1 MHRGSTQFL
10 RELGENMKS
19 KFALT
24 ILLVCLFTAA
34 CAKGPDAIKPA
45 SIPLAAYTGQSCSFL
60 ASELRHEKEKLSSL
74 EDAQRSAQTGDAL
87 GVFLVGIPLS
97 SATGGDK
104 EGELSVSKGK
114 VQSIELAMQQK
125 HCRRT
130 S

>member
-1 MHRGSTQFL
+1 MQINKAITVS
-10 RELGENMKS
+10 
-19 KFALT
+19 
-24 ILLVCLFTAA
+24 LLCLAAAA

-45 SIPLAAYTGQSCSFL
+45 SIPLSAYTGQSCKFL
-60 ASELRHEKEKLSSL
+60 NTELRHEKEKLESL

-97 SATGGDK
+97 SAAGGDK

-130 S
+130 

>member
-1 MHRGSTQFL
+1 
-10 RELGENMKS
+10 MKL
-19 KFALT
+19 KTAFYT
-24 ILLVCLFTAA
+24 LLASSVVVA

-45 SIPLAAYTGQSCSFL
+45 NIPLAAYTGSSCSAL
-60 ASELRHEKEKLSSL
+60 SEDLTHEKDKLETL

-87 GVFLVGIPLS
+87 GVFLLGVPLA

-114 VQSIELAMQQK
+114 VQSIEFAMK
-125 HCRRT
+125 SKGCKA